1 MSVSYLEIYNE
12 NLRDLMVDPVTP
24 RGQKGGEK
32 KPASLDI
39 RHVPGQPVQ
48 VPGLSTVHVE
58 SASEVERAIERGA
71 ARRSVTATKMNAA
84 SSRSHSIVIVNV
96 TGRHAASG
104 ASTHGKL
111 NLVDLAGS
119 ERVKK
124 SEVLCC

>member
-39 RHVPGQPVQ
+39 RHVPGQPVH
-48 VPGLSTVHVE
+48 VPGLSTVLVE

-71 ARRSVTATKMNAA
+71 ARRSVTATKMNSE
-84 SSRSHSIVIVNV
+84 SSRSHSLV
-96 TGRHAASG
+96 TIEVRGRPTDCTEPPCTTGWLATSLHCAAPF
-104 ASTHGKL
+104 L
-111 NLVDLAGS
+111 I
-119 ERVKK
+119 
-124 SEVLCC
+124 